1 MVQKS
6 ANRFVLGLGQNAP
19 EHVRLNGGSMAC
31 QLTHKELM
39 AWVQETTG
47 SHAQ

>member
-1 MVQKS
+1 MRTALS
-6 ANRFVLGLGQNAP
+6 WGQGAP

-39 AWVQETTG
+39 A
-47 SHAQ
+47 